1 MRYTNQEIINFILD
15 DIEVN
20 PRKLVEEQM
29 RDQNFVTLFGGK
41 SDHEIRGVILD
52 YPLNANIFA
61 SVLYD
66 RVISKGVVEGLNT
79 KDKFSIFRRE
89 ELKNASRW
97 YRIATDV
104 KEVKEFEPESSPIPK
119 TESRFGVCYSDEPIR
134 IRIDFTF
141 SVQQLATAFESETGL
156 SELLSAEMKA
166 VRDTANIYRNQIM
179 IDKIKSVIING
190 DIKTEYLFD
199 FGNFQQDSVILNFKN
214 YFKNLGGRGTTI
226 DYLAS
231 LFNTGDHDD
240 APNKVKQKTAIE
252 YFVDTFKIT
261 LLDDLKQ
268 MSEPS
273 RKFNVGDTDGP
284 FMRSLSKENAVLII
298 NSRLATL
305 NDFYKKINLN
315 DYFTEVIEINDTDIE
330 AGSGIYFGY
339 MIVDKNFFEIRDMLD
354 TTLDWTNP
362 KSLYTNYFT
371 HIWFGTL
378 TNPFVNA
385 LARTLDNV

>member
-15 DIEVN
+15 DIEAN

-29 RDQNFVTLFGGK
+29 RDQNFISLFGGK

-97 YRIATDV
+97 YRIATDI
-104 KEVKEFEPESSPIPK
+104 KEVKDFEPESSPIPK
-119 TESRFGVCYSDEPIR
+119 TDSRIGVCYSDEPIR

-141 SVQQLATAFESETGL
+141 SVQQLASAFESETGL

-179 IDKIKSVIING
+179 IDKIKSVINNDDVING
-190 DIKTEYLFD
+190 NLYDFTLFYPD
-199 FGNFQQDSVILNFKN
+199 VGITKFDN
-214 YFKNLGGRGTTI
+214 YFKNI
-226 DYLAS
+226 ENEIVFDYLNS
-231 LFNTGDHDD
+231 LFNTGEHDD
-240 APNKVKQKTAIE
+240 SNLKVKQKTALD
-252 YFVDTFKIT
+252 YFVDSFKLNI
-261 LLDDLKQ
+261 LNDLKQ

-273 RKFNVGDTDGP
+273 RNFNKGDSDGP
-284 FMRSLSKENAVLII
+284 YMRSLNKENAVLII

-315 DYFTEVIEINDTDIE
+315 DYFTEVIEIADTTLIE
-330 AGSGIYFGY
+330 NEEYFGY

-354 TTLDWTNP
+354 TTLEWTNP

-385 LARTLDNV
+385 FARKITFV

>member
-1 MRYTNQEIINFILD
+1 MTYTNQEIVKFILD
-15 DIEVN
+15 DIESN
-20 PRKLVEEQM
+20 PQKLVENQM
-29 RDQNFVTLFGGK
+29 KDQNFVALFGGK

-104 KEVKEFEPESSPIPK
+104 KDVKEFEPESSPIPK

-141 SVQQLATAFESETGL
+141 STQQLASAFESETGL
-156 SELLSAEMKA
+156 SELLSAEMKS
-166 VRDTANIYRNQIM
+166 VRDTANIYRNQVM
-179 IDKIKSVIING
+179 TNKIKSVVGNQEVIKGFLYNFANLPNDLGVSEFRQYFTG
-190 DIKTEYLFD
+190 DI
-199 FGNFQQDSVILNFKN
+199 NSNNVA
-214 YFKNLGGRGTTI
+214 I
-226 DYLAS
+226 DYLNA
-231 LFNTGDHDD
+231 FFDTENVAD
-240 APNKVKQKTAIE
+240 ANKIKQKTSLE
-252 YFVDTFKIT
+252 YFVDTFKIK
-261 LLDDLKQ
+261 LLDDLKR

-273 RKFNVGDTDGP
+273 RDFNIGDADGP
-284 FMRSLSKENAVLII
+284 YMRSLNRENAVLII

-315 DYFTEVIEINDTDIE
+315 DYFVEVIEISDIE
-330 AGSGIYFGY
+330 IEENLEYFGY

-354 TTLDWTNP
+354 STLDWTNP

-371 HIWFGTL
+371 HIWFATL

-385 LARTLDNV
+385 YYRSIYLL

>member
-15 DIEVN
+15 DIEAN
-20 PRKLVEEQM
+20 PRKLVEDQM
-29 RDQNFVTLFGGK
+29 RDQNFISLFGGK
-41 SDHEIRGVILD
+41 SDHEIRGAIVD

-104 KEVKEFEPESSPIPK
+104 KDVKEFEPESSPIPK
-119 TESRFGVCYSDEPIR
+119 TESRIGVCYSEEPVR

-141 SVQQLATAFESETGL
+141 SPQQLATAFESETGL

-179 IDKIKSVIING
+179 IDKIKTSIENTEIKEAILYDFTVYNSDTGVIM
-190 DIKTEYLFD
+190 
-199 FGNFQQDSVILNFKN
+199 FKN
-214 YFKNLGGRGTTI
+214 YFKNLDDDFLI
-226 DYLAS
+226 DYLNS
-231 LFNTGDHDD
+231 SFNTGELGNFND
-240 APNKVKQKTAIE
+240 KVKQKTALE
-252 YFVDTFKIT
+252 YIVDTFKIK
-261 LLDDLKQ
+261 LLDDLKR

-273 RKFNVGDTDGP
+273 RDFNVGDTDGAY
-284 FMRSLSKENAVLII
+284 MRSLSKENAVLII

-315 DYFTEVIEINDTDIE
+315 DYFVEVIEINDTQ
-330 AGSGIYFGY
+330 IYGGERCIGY
-339 MIVDKNFFEIRDMLD
+339 MIVDKNLFEIRDMLD

-385 LARTLDNV
+385 LARTIKII

>member
-15 DIEVN
+15 DIEAN
-20 PRKLVEEQM
+20 PRKLVEDQM
-29 RDQNFVTLFGGK
+29 RDQNFVSLFGGK

-79 KDKFSIFRRE
+79 KDKFSIFRHE

-104 KEVKEFEPESSPIPK
+104 KEVNVFDPNASPIPK
-119 TESRFGVCYSDEPIR
+119 TQSRIGVCYSDEPIR

-141 SVQQLATAFESETGL
+141 STQQLASAFESETGL
-156 SELLSAEMKA
+156 SELLSAEMKS
-166 VRDTANIYRNQIM
+166 VRDTANIYRNQVM
-179 IDKIKSVIING
+179 IDKIKSVIENNDVKKGVLYDLSTFDSNIIEYFANG
-190 DIKTEYLFD
+190 T
-199 FGNFQQDSVILNFKN
+199 N
-214 YFKNLGGRGTTI
+214 YNIAR
-226 DYLAS
+226 DYLNS
-231 LFNTGDHDD
+231 LFNTDD
-240 APNKVKQKTAIE
+240 TVSSGNKVKQKTYLE
-252 YFVDTFKIT
+252 YIVDTFKIK
-261 LLDDLKQ
+261 LLDDLKR

-273 RKFNVGDTDGP
+273 RDFNVGDSDGAY
-284 FMRSLSKENAVLII
+284 MRSLNKENAVLII

-315 DYFTEVIEINDTDIE
+315 DYFVDVIEINDTFI
-330 AGSGIYFGY
+330 GQTTSFGY

-385 LARTLDNV
+385 FARTITLL

>member
-1 MRYTNQEIINFILD
+1 MRYTNQEIVNFILD
-15 DIEVN
+15 DIEAN
-20 PRKLVEEQM
+20 PRKLVEDQM
-29 RDQNFVTLFGGK
+29 RDQNFISLFGGK

-104 KEVKEFEPESSPIPK
+104 KEVKEFEPEASPIPK
-119 TESRFGVCYSDEPIR
+119 TESRIGVCYSDEPIR

-141 SVQQLATAFESETGL
+141 SPQQLATAFESETGL

-166 VRDTANIYRNQIM
+166 VRDTANIYRNQVM
-179 IDKIKSVIING
+179 IDKIKSVIKDHHVKAN
-190 DIKTEYLFD
+190 YLFD
-199 FGNFQQDSVILNFKN
+199 FTALGDDVGISSFKN
-214 YFKNLGGRGTTI
+214 YFKNAEAEVTI
-226 DYLAS
+226 DYLNS
-231 LFNTGDHDD
+231 LFNTGEHSDSSY
-240 APNKVKQKTAIE
+240 NVKQKTALE
-252 YFVDTFKIT
+252 YFVDLFKIK

-273 RKFNVGDTDGP
+273 RKFNKGDSDGP
-284 FMRSLSKENAVLII
+284 YMRSLNRENAVLII

-315 DYFTEVIEINDTDIE
+315 DYFV
-330 AGSGIYFGY
+330 
-339 MIVDKNFFEIRDMLD
+339 
-354 TTLDWTNP
+354 
-362 KSLYTNYFT
+362 
-371 HIWFGTL
+371 
-378 TNPFVNA
+378 
-385 LARTLDNV
+385 

>member
-15 DIEVN
+15 DIEAN
-20 PRKLVEEQM
+20 PRKLVEDQM
-29 RDQNFVTLFGGK
+29 RDQNFISLFGGK

-119 TESRFGVCYSDEPIR
+119 TESRIGVCYSDEPIR

-141 SVQQLATAFESETGL
+141 SVQQLASAFESETGL

-166 VRDTANIYRNQIM
+166 VRDTVNIYRNQIM
-179 IDKIKSVIING
+179 IDKIKSVIKNDEIQQN
-190 DIKTEYLFD
+190 YLYD
-199 FGNFQQDSVILNFKN
+199 FTYYENVGWLHDFKN
-214 YFKNLGGRGTTI
+214 YFMNRTNDLAE
-226 DYLAS
+226 DYL
-231 LFNTGDHDD
+231 NTFFDTGATDD
-240 APNKVKQKTAIE
+240 VEDKYKIKQKTSLD
-252 YFVDTFKIT
+252 YFVDTFKIK

-273 RKFNVGDTDGP
+273 RNFNIGDADGP
-284 FMRSLSKENAVLII
+284 YMRSLSKENAVLII

-315 DYFTEVIEINDTDIE
+315 DYFVDVIEIADTEIVED
-330 AGSGIYFGY
+330 AMYLGY

-371 HIWFGTL
+371 HVWFGTL

-385 LARTLDNV
+385 FARYIIIQ

>member
-1 MRYTNQEIINFILD
+1 MTYTNQEIVKFILD
-15 DIEVN
+15 DIESN
-20 PRKLVEEQM
+20 PQKLVENQM
-29 RDQNFVTLFGGK
+29 RDQNFVALFGGK

-89 ELKNASRW
+89 PLKNASRW

-104 KEVKEFEPESSPIPK
+104 KDVKDFEPESSPIPK

-141 SVQQLATAFESETGL
+141 STQQLASAFESETGL
-156 SELLSAEMKA
+156 SELLSAEMKS
-166 VRDTANIYRNQIM
+166 VRDTANIYRNQVM
-179 IDKIKSVIING
+179 IDKIKTVIENDDVKKGVLYNLPMLKGMEQFI
-190 DIKTEYLFD
+190 EYFA
-199 FGNFQQDSVILNFKN
+199 NQDNAIVAL
-214 YFKNLGGRGTTI
+214 
-226 DYLAS
+226 DYLNS
-231 LFNTGDHDD
+231 IFTDD
-240 APNKVKQKTAIE
+240 DTKPNRVKQKTALE
-252 YFVDTFKIT
+252 YIVDTFKIK
-261 LLDDLKQ
+261 LLDDLKR

-273 RKFNVGDTDGP
+273 RDFNIGDSDGAY
-284 FMRSLSKENAVLII
+284 MRSLNKENAVLII

-315 DYFTEVIEINDTDIE
+315 DYFVDVIEISDTFLTED
-330 AGSGIYFGY
+330 GDVSFGY

-354 TTLDWTNP
+354 STLDWTNP

-385 LARTLDNV
+385 FARNIILYLI

>member
-15 DIEVN
+15 DIEAN
-20 PRKLVEEQM
+20 PRKLVEDQM
-29 RDQNFVTLFGGK
+29 RDQNFISLFGGK

-89 ELKNASRW
+89 ELKNAARW

-104 KEVKEFEPESSPIPK
+104 KEVKEFEAESSPIPK
-119 TESRFGVCYSDEPIR
+119 TESRIGVCYSDEPIR

-141 SVQQLATAFESETGL
+141 SVQQLASAFESETGL

-179 IDKIKSVIING
+179 IDKIKSVIMNYDVNQAYLYDFTRYFN
-190 DIKTEYLFD
+190 DIGKYEFIY
-199 FGNFQQDSVILNFKN
+199 
-214 YFKNLGGRGTTI
+214 YFKNTDSEITL
-226 DYLAS
+226 DYLSTFFDTADTS
-231 LFNTGDHDD
+231 SSTT
-240 APNKVKQKTAIE
+240 NKVKQKTSLE
-252 YFVDTFKIT
+252 YFIDTFKIK

-273 RKFNVGDTDGP
+273 RKFNKGDTDGP
-284 FMRSLSKENAVLII
+284 YMRSLNKENAVLII
-298 NSRLATL
+298 NSKIATL

-315 DYFTEVIEINDTDIE
+315 DYFVDVIEINDTVLDE
-330 AGSGIYFGY
+330 NELYFAY

-385 LARTLDNV
+385 FARTITFA

>member
-1 MRYTNQEIINFILD
+1 MTYTNQEIVKFILD
-15 DIEVN
+15 DIESN
-20 PRKLVEEQM
+20 PQTLVENQM
-29 RDQNFVTLFGGK
+29 RDQNFVALFGGK

-89 ELKNASRW
+89 PLKNASRW

-104 KEVKEFEPESSPIPK
+104 KDVKEFEPESSPIPK

-141 SVQQLATAFESETGL
+141 STQQLASAFESETGL
-156 SELLSAEMKA
+156 SELLSAEMKS
-166 VRDTANIYRNQIM
+166 VRDTANIYRNQVM
-179 IDKIKSVIING
+179 IDKIKSVIRNDEVKNEG
-190 DIKTEYLFD
+190 LYDFPDLSVDDRGVNEFKSYFSNDNNDITY
-199 FGNFQQDSVILNFKN
+199 
-214 YFKNLGGRGTTI
+214 
-226 DYLAS
+226 DYLNS
-231 LFNTGDHDD
+231 IFDTVGTNTSET
-240 APNKVKQKTAIE
+240 KVKQRTSLE
-252 YFVDTFKIT
+252 FFVDTFKLK
-261 LLDDLKQ
+261 LLDDLKR

-273 RKFNVGDTDGP
+273 RNFNIGDSDGAY
-284 FMRSLSKENAVLII
+284 MRSLNKENAVLIV

-315 DYFTEVIEINDTDIE
+315 DYFVDVIEISDTEIT
-330 AGSGIYFGY
+330 SGEQYFGY

-354 TTLDWTNP
+354 STLDWTNP

-385 LARTLDNV
+385 LSRDIWLA

>member
-1 MRYTNQEIINFILD
+1 MRYTNQEIVNFILD
-15 DIEVN
+15 DIEAN
-20 PRKLVEEQM
+20 PRKLVEDQM
-29 RDQNFVTLFGGK
+29 RDQNFISLFGGK

-119 TESRFGVCYSDEPIR
+119 TESRIGVCYSDEPIR

-141 SVQQLATAFESETGL
+141 SPQQLASAFESETGL

-166 VRDTANIYRNQIM
+166 VRDTINIYRNQVM
-179 IDKIKSVIING
+179 IDKIKSAVVYPCQVNVG
-190 DIKTEYLFD
+190 VLYD
-199 FGNFQQDSVILNFKN
+199 FVEFGEDVGISNFKN
-214 YFKNLGGRGTTI
+214 YFKNKGANITH
-226 DYLAS
+226 DYLNS
-231 LFNTGDHDD
+231 LFNTGEHGDS
-240 APNKVKQKTAIE
+240 NFKVKQKTALE
-252 YFVDTFKIT
+252 FFVDLFKIR
-261 LLDDLKQ
+261 LLDDLKR

-273 RKFNVGDTDGP
+273 RDFNIGDSDGP
-284 FMRSLSKENAVLII
+284 YMRNLSKENAVLII

-315 DYFTEVIEINDTDIE
+315 DYFVDVIEIADTEITKDSE
-330 AGSGIYFGY
+330 YFGY

-371 HIWFGTL
+371 HVWFGTL

-385 LARTLDNV
+385 YTRVILTP